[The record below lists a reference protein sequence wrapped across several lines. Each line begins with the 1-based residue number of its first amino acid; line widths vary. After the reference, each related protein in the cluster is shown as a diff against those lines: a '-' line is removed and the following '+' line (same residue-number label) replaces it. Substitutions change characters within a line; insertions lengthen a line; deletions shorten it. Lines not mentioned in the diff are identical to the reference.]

1 MAETK
6 EATKKLPE
14 ELVEKT
20 KEIFLAGLGLFAT
33 IEEEGSQ
40 LFNKFVEK
48 GKEFS
53 KKGEELEEKGKKLA
67 EEKKEEVSKK
77 VEDYVKA
84 VESKIR
90 STLENVGIIAPSEL
104 KELEKKVDNLAVRLE
119 SIEKKLE
126 KTTKATASKN

>member
-6 EATKKLPE
+6 ELTKKLPE
-14 ELVEKT
+14 ELVEKI

-33 IEEEGSQ
+33 VEEEGAQ

-48 GKEFS
+48 GKEFT

-90 STLENVGIIAPSEL
+90 TTLENVGVIAPGEL
-104 KELEKKVDNLAVRLE
+104 KELEKKVDNLAARLE

-126 KTTKATASKN
+126 KTAKTASKN

>member
-1 MAETK
+1 MTEVKET
-6 EATKKLPE
+6 AKKLPE

-20 KEIFLAGLGLFAT
+20 KDIFLAGLGLFAT

-53 KKGEELEEKGKKLA
+53 KKGEALEEKGKKLA

-77 VEDYVKA
+77 VEEYFKA
-84 VESKIR
+84 VEGKIR
-90 STLENVGIIAPSEL
+90 STLENIGVISQSEL
-104 KELEKKVDNLAVRLE
+104 KELEKKVDNLAARLE

-126 KTTKATASKN
+126 KSTKTAASKN